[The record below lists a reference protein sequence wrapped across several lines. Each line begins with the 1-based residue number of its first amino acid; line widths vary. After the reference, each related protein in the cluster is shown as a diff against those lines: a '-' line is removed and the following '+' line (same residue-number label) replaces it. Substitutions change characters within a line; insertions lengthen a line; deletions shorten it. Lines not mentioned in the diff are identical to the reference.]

1 MRLVH
6 IVSFIILGAS
16 VFLAFVALLN
26 RQYDLTFAYFV
37 AVCSWIVVACYEYN
51 ERVFE
56 RAIQEIVR
64 RQVSKPPTED

>member
-37 AVCSWIVVACYEYN
+37 AACSWVIVACYEYN

-64 RQVSKPPTED
+64 RQFTKPPSEE

>member
-1 MRLVH
+1 MKLVH

-37 AVCSWIVVACYEYN
+37 AACSWIVVACYEYN

-56 RAIQEIVR
+56 RAIREIVR
-64 RQVSKPPTED
+64 RQVLKPPSEE

>member
-16 VFLAFVALLN
+16 LFLAFVALLN

-37 AVCSWIVVACYEYN
+37 AACSWVIVACYEYN

-64 RQVSKPPTED
+64 RQFTKPPSEE